1 MLTPIEI
8 QKKTFKNSGMRYDK
22 RDVDA
27 FLDQVTVDYETLYR
41 ENRDLKDKLSALNER
56 VQYFSTQQDTIS
68 KSVLLAQNMANGI
81 QAQAEKEAKHIIRE
95 AKTKAEML
103 LGDAQNELAGIHQ
116 QTIELVQQYERFKQ
130 QFRALASSEMEL
142 LSSPAFDINIQRLD
156 AFTPYDP
163 HVAGMQDDYQMSEEE
178 SGSYEDNSYDEA
190 EEAYADEASYEDQ
203 SSYEEPAYEEP
214 AYHESPSISEGGLKV
229 AGFMKQPVPV
239 KTAKSE
245 PEAAAAPAAEDLSK
259 DNYDPEKIVVPF
271 AKKSPFYE
279 DSDSNEMSEEDEDD
293 LLDLGDYTIEG
304 QEEFDLI
311 DLENDDD

>member
-27 FLDQVTVDYETLYR
+27 FLDQVTTDYETLYR
-41 ENRDLKDKLSALNER
+41 ENRDLKDKLAALNER

-81 QAQAEKEAKHIIRE
+81 QAQAEKDAKHIIRD
-95 AKTKAEML
+95 AKIKADML
-103 LGDAQNELAGIHQ
+103 LSDARNELNGIHQ

-130 QFRALASSEMEL
+130 QFKALASSELEL
-142 LSSPAFDINIQRLD
+142 LASPAFDINIQRLD
-156 AFTPYDP
+156 AFISYDSS
-163 HVAGMQDDYQMSEEE
+163 ASAMTGYQTSNSE
-178 SGSYEDNSYDEA
+178 SGYE
-190 EEAYADEASYEDQ
+190 EASYDDNEAAYDEE
-203 SSYEEPAYEEP
+203 SSYEEDTSEYEEP
-214 AYHESPSISEGGLKV
+214 EYEEPVYQEKQPISEGGLKI
-229 AGFMKQPVPV
+229 AGFMKQPVSKVNSPV
-239 KTAKSE
+239 KEPVVSKE
-245 PEAAAAPAAEDLSK
+245 PEAQELTK
-259 DNYDPEKIVVPF
+259 ENYDPEKIVVPF
-271 AKKSPFYE
+271 AKKSSFYN
-279 DSDSNEMSEEDEDD
+279 DSDSDETEVDDD